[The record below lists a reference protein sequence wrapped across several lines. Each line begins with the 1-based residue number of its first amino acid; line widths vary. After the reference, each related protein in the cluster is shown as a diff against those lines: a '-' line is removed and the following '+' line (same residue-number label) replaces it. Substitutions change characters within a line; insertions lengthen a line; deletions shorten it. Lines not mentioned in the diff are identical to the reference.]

1 MSPTVA
7 TATSPA
13 SRAATSCVV
22 APPPGSVLSSSA
34 ASPGRVSRK
43 SSSSSRRAVRSD
55 RESRRTHSKSPSPSL
70 LPPPPPSSSFPTPP
84 SRIVYGP
91 GTIVRLPTELGRLHL
106 TSPLIVASPSR
117 MATAR
122 HIQALIPNL
131 DSRILDSAV
140 VNVKAQLV
148 DDAVER
154 VTERDCVISVG
165 GSSAVGLARAVS
177 IRKAIP
183 HICIPTTYSGS
194 EVLHLFDC
202 DVPISTGQPDGG
214 AASAAASRRPSSSRH
229 SIGSPPSDGRSRTS
243 GSKHS
248 SRHSVVSVASRD
260 AKQRVKPA
268 VIIYDEELTASVP
281 KRVFI
286 PANTTSRQSRSADE
300 AQSPS
305 AKWSFMQLPGI

>member
-1 MSPTVA
+1 MNPMSPKVA
-7 TATSPA
+7 TAA
-13 SRAATSCVV
+13 SHAAASSRT
-22 APPPGSVLSSSA
+22 ANSSA
-34 ASPGRVSRK
+34 AAAAGSAFSAPSPGHRSTK

-55 RESRRTHSKSPSPSL
+55 HEPRRTNSKSPSSKPQTTS
-70 LPPPPPSSSFPTPP
+70 TPP

-91 GTIVRLPTELGRLHL
+91 GAINHLPNELGRLRL
-106 TSPLIVASPSR
+106 TSPLMVVSPSR

-131 DSRILDSAV
+131 NTHILDSAV
-140 VNVKAQLV
+140 VNVRAQLV

-154 VTERDCVISVG
+154 VKDRDCVISVG

-177 IRKAIP
+177 IRKGIP

-214 AASAAASRRPSSSRH
+214 AASAAASRRPSSSRQR
-229 SIGSPPSDGRSRTS
+229 IGSPLSDGKSRTS
-243 GSKHS
+243 GSKNSSKHS
-248 SRHSVVSVASRD
+248 AVSVASRD

-268 VIIYDEELTASVP
+268 VIIYDEELTTSVP
-281 KRVFI
+281 RRILI
-286 PANTTSRQSRSADE
+286 PANTGGRQPPSADD

-305 AKWSFMQLPGI
+305 SKWSFMQLPGI

>member
-1 MSPTVA
+1 MNPTSPT
-7 TATSPA
+7 A
-13 SRAATSCVV
+13 SAVV
-22 APPPGSVLSSSA
+22 PGSVPSA
-34 ASPGRVSRK
+34 ASPGPGGSRK
-43 SSSSSRRAVRSD
+43 SSFSSQRAVKSP
-55 RESRRTHSKSPSPSL
+55 EAQRRTHNKSPSSK
-70 LPPPPPSSSFPTPP
+70 PPTSPSSAP
-84 SRIVYGP
+84 SSRVVYGP
-91 GTIVRLPTELGRLHL
+91 GTITCLPAELGRLRL
-106 TSPLIVASPSR
+106 TSPLIVVSPSR

-122 HIQALIPNL
+122 HIQALIIPDL
-131 DSRILDSAV
+131 GAHILDSAV
-140 VNVKAQLV
+140 VNVRAQIV

-154 VTERDCVISVG
+154 VAGRDCVISVG

-214 AASAAASRRPSSSRH
+214 AASVAASRRPSSSRR
-229 SIGSPPSDGRSRTS
+229 SVGSPPSDGRSRTG

-248 SRHSVVSVASRD
+248 SRQSDVSVASRD

-268 VIIYDEELTASVP
+268 VIIYDEELTVSAPQRILV
-281 KRVFI
+281 
-286 PANTTSRQSRSADE
+286 PANAARPRDE

-305 AKWSFMQLPGI
+305 SEWTFMQLPGI